1 MEHVGSP
8 YSGNNMKYCCIHCK
22 KCWNHPVD
30 KCIFCGKEITQI
42 QETRYKVIGYTE
54 VFIPSTGN
62 EKVPYFV
69 NFLEDKGGHKIFQK
83 SFQKYDIGKIIDL
96 KEDTLRNQQIGIVGS
111 GLMGVQL
118 AAYMIQ
124 YGFPTVLKTR
134 TDDSN
139 RTACSKIQKIISKRM
154 SEEEVKKSLQHLT
167 ASTEYTDLAG
177 CDIIIE
183 AIAEDI
189 TLKKEVFKDLSN
201 VCKSSAILSTNSSS
215 LSIDDL
221 AGMTDRPENC
231 IGMHFFNPV
240 HRMDLVEV
248 VIGSATAEQT
258 KSTIVD
264 LVLQL
269 NKKPIIVKNS
279 PGYVV
284 NRLLLPQINEA
295 VFMLE
300 EGIATKEDIES
311 AVKLGLNHPMGPFE
325 LADFIGLD
333 ICLSILNVLYKK
345 FDNPKYQPSQILKTM
360 VAEGKLGFKSGQGF
374 YSYGGKKV

>member
-1 MEHVGSP
+1 
-8 YSGNNMKYCCIHCK
+8 MKYCCVHCK
-22 KCWNHPVD
+22 KCWNHPVE
-30 KCIFCGKEITQI
+30 KCIFCGKEITRI
-42 QETRYKVIGYTE
+42 KETRYKVIGYSE

-69 NFLEDKGGHKIFQK
+69 NLLEGKQGHKIFQK
-83 SFQKYDIGKIIDL
+83 SFQKYDLGKIIDL
-96 KEDTLRNQQIGIVGS
+96 LEDMDLDQKIGIVGS
-111 GLMGVQL
+111 GLMGIQL

-134 TDDSN
+134 SEDSK
-139 RTACSKIQKIISKRM
+139 RIAYTKIQKNVSKRM

-167 ASTEYTDLAG
+167 ISTEYKDLEE

-189 TLKKEVFKDLSN
+189 TLKKEVFKNLSTI
-201 VCKSSAILSTNSSS
+201 CKSSAIFSTNSSS
-215 LSIDDL
+215 LSIDEL
-221 AGMTDRPENC
+221 AGMTDRPDKC

-248 VIGSATAEQT
+248 VIGNATTHQT
-258 KSTIVD
+258 KTIIID
-264 LVLQL
+264 LVLKL

-295 VFMLE
+295 IIMLE
-300 EGIATKEDIES
+300 EGIATKEDIDN
-311 AVKLGLNHPMGPFE
+311 AVKLGLNHPMGPFQ
-325 LADFIGLD
+325 LADYIGLD
-333 ICLSILNVLYKK
+333 ICLSILEVLNKESATIKTKPAALLYK
-345 FDNPKYQPSQILKTM
+345 M
-360 VAEGKLGFKSGQGF
+360 CEEGKLGMKTKEGF
-374 YSYGGKKV
+374 YKY

>member
-1 MEHVGSP
+1 
-8 YSGNNMKYCCIHCK
+8 MKYCCVHCK
-22 KCWNHPVD
+22 KCWNHPVE

-42 QETRYKVIGYTE
+42 KETRYKVIGYTE

-69 NFLEDKGGHKIFQK
+69 NLLEGKQGHKIFQK
-83 SFQKYDIGKIIDL
+83 TFQKYDLGKVIDL
-96 KEDTLRNQQIGIVGS
+96 LEDMVLDQKIGIVGS
-111 GLMGVQL
+111 GLMGIQL

-134 TDDSN
+134 SDDGKKI
-139 RTACSKIQKIISKRM
+139 AYSKIQKNVSKRM

-167 ASTEYTDLAG
+167 VSTKYKDLAE

-189 TLKKEVFKDLSN
+189 TLKKEVFETLSTI
-201 VCKSSAILSTNSSS
+201 CKSSAIFATNSSS
-215 LSIDDL
+215 LSIDEL
-221 AGMTDRPENC
+221 AGMTDRPGMC

-248 VIGSATAEQT
+248 VIGNATTDQT
-258 KSTIVD
+258 KKIIID
-264 LVLQL
+264 LVLKL

-295 VFMLE
+295 IIMLE
-300 EGIATKEDIES
+300 EGIASKEDIDN
-311 AVKLGLNHPMGPFE
+311 AVKLGLNHPMGPFQ
-325 LADFIGLD
+325 LADYIGLD
-333 ICLSILNVLYKK
+333 ICLSILEVLNKEGTSMKTRPATLLYK
-345 FDNPKYQPSQILKTM
+345 M
-360 VAEGKLGFKSGQGF
+360 CEEGKLGMKTKEGF
-374 YSYGGKKV
+374 YKY

>member
-1 MEHVGSP
+1 
-8 YSGNNMKYCCIHCK
+8 MKYCCIHCK
-22 KCWNHPVD
+22 KCWNHPVE

-42 QETRYKVIGYTE
+42 KETRYKVIGYSK

-69 NFLEDKGGHKIFQK
+69 NLLVDKQGHKIFQK

-96 KEDTLRNQQIGIVGS
+96 MEVTVQDQKIGIVGS

-124 YGFPTVLKTR
+124 HGFPTILKTR
-134 TDDSN
+134 SEDSK
-139 RTACSKIQKIISKRM
+139 RIAYTKIQKNISKRM
-154 SEEEVKKSLQHLT
+154 SEEEVNKSLRLLT
-167 ASTEYTDLAG
+167 ISTDYNNLAKCDL
-177 CDIIIE
+177 IIE
-183 AIAEDI
+183 AIAEDS
-189 TLKKEVFKDLSN
+189 TLKKEIFKNLSN
-201 VCKSSAILSTNSSS
+201 ICKQSTIFSTNSSS
-215 LSIDDL
+215 LSIDEL
-221 AGMTDRPENC
+221 ADMTARPEKC

-248 VIGSATAEQT
+248 VIGNTTSDET
-258 KSTIVD
+258 KSKIID
-264 LVLQL
+264 LVLKL
-269 NKKPIIVKNS
+269 NKKPIVVKNS

-295 VFMLE
+295 ILTLE
-300 EGIATKEDIES
+300 EGIATKEDIDS

-333 ICLSILNVLYKK
+333 ICLSIINVLYKK
-345 FDNPKYQPSQILKTM
+345 FEDPKYRPSHLLNTM
-360 VAEGKLGFKSGQGF
+360 VEEGKLGFKSGEGF
-374 YSYGGKKV
+374 YKYRHN

>member
-1 MEHVGSP
+1 
-8 YSGNNMKYCCIHCK
+8 
-22 KCWNHPVD
+22 
-30 KCIFCGKEITQI
+30 
-42 QETRYKVIGYTE
+42 
-54 VFIPSTGN
+54 
-62 EKVPYFV
+62 
-69 NFLEDKGGHKIFQK
+69 
-83 SFQKYDIGKIIDL
+83 
-96 KEDTLRNQQIGIVGS
+96 
-111 GLMGVQL
+111 
-118 AAYMIQ
+118 
-124 YGFPTVLKTR
+124 
-134 TDDSN
+134 
-139 RTACSKIQKIISKRM
+139 M

-167 ASTEYTDLAG
+167 ASTDYTDLAG
-177 CDIIIE
+177 CDVIIE

-189 TLKKEVFKDLSN
+189 TLKKEVFKDLTK
-201 VCKSSAILSTNSSS
+201 VCKPSAILSTNSSS

-221 AGMTDRPENC
+221 AGMTDRPDKC

-258 KSTIVD
+258 KSAIID
-264 LVLQL
+264 LVVKL
-269 NKKPIIVKNS
+269 NKKPIVVKDS

-295 VFMLE
+295 MYVLE

-333 ICLSILNVLYKK
+333 ICLSILNVLSTK

-374 YSYGGKKV
+374 YSYGGKKS